1 MASPTDRS
9 TQSPLTPK
17 DLRPDS
23 VRNLRSGALV
33 LASAS
38 PRRKDLLAQI
48 GVVADAIIPA
58 DIDETPLRLAKGKQ
72 EGVRAYAERL
82 AVEKAKAVHG
92 VYPGYFV
99 LGADTAVAVGARI
112 LPKTETQDEARF
124 CLDLLSGRAHRVY
137 SGVCLID
144 PSGQISSRL
153 VETRVKVRHLPPDAI
168 ADYLASGEWRGKAG
182 GYGIQGRFARH
193 IISMSGSYPN
203 VVGLPLYETWN
214 LLTGAGWQPPS

>member
-1 MASPTDRS
+1 MA
-9 TQSPLTPK
+9 TQPDIETKPDLTPE
-17 DLRPDS
+17 D
-23 VRNLRSGALV
+23 VRAGALV

-58 DIDETPLRLAKGKQ
+58 DIDETPLRLAKGKP

-82 AVEKAKAVHG
+82 AVEKAKAVYDL
-92 VYPGYFV
+92 YPDCFV

-112 LPKTETQDEARF
+112 LPKTETPDEARM
-124 CLDLLSGRAHRVY
+124 CLKLLSGRAHRVY
-137 SGVCLID
+137 SGVCVID
-144 PSGQISSRL
+144 RAGRASSRL
-153 VETRVKVRHLPPDAI
+153 VETRVKVRHLPCAALEDYI
-168 ADYLASGEWRGKAG
+168 ASEEWRGKAG

-193 IISMSGSYPN
+193 IITMSGSYPN

-214 LLTGAGWQPPS
+214 LLTGAGWQPSC